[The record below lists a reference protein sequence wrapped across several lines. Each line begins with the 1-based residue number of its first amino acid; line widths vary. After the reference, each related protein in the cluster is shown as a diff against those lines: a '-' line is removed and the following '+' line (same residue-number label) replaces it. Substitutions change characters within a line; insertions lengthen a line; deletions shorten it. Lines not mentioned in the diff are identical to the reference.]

1 MVQRLRETE
10 VSQLNQAIVGNEQ
23 VVGLN
28 VLRLTHHSMAH
39 PVNDLLCVHIEQPH

>member
-10 VSQLNQAIVGNEQ
+10 VSQLDQALVGNEQ

-39 PVNDLLCVHIEQPH
+39 PVNDLLRVHIEQSH